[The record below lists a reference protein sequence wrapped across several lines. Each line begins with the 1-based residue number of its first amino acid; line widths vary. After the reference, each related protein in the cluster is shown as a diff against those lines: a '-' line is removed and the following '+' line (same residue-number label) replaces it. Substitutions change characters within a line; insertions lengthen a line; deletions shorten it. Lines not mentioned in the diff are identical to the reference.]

1 MSRMS
6 YTHCG
11 KIKEALNSARL
22 SQVSMA
28 LLQCSYFPRASEEAF
43 SLVVL
48 VFVSVFKLVTIL
60 FKRGE
65 RGKYKKT
72 KQKTFTASKQRTG
85 SRSIAVDPQPLRMAK
100 QYLMASSKWGISKS
114 LNLRLN
120 MHVWDKDTDI
130 PDMEREK

>member
-1 MSRMS
+1 MS

-65 RGKYKKT
+65 EKK
-72 KQKTFTASKQRTG
+72 KTFTALKQRTG
-85 SRSIAVDPQPLRMAK
+85 SHSIAVDPQPLRTEK
-100 QYLMASSKWGISKS
+100 QHLMASSECGISKS
-114 LNLRLN
+114 LSLRLN
-120 MHVWDKDTDI
+120 IHA
-130 PDMEREK
+130 